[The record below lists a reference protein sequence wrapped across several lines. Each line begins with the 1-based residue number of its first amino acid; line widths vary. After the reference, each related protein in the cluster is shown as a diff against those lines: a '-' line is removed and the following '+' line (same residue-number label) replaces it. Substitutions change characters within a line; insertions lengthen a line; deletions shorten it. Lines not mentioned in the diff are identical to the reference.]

1 LPVLRAGVGKQ
12 EKITS
17 DNETPTRTTIK
28 KDDEISFWRGT
39 LAKKLNSTL
48 YRLSKSNHHHH
59 HHHHHHQNKV
69 YEVLSLAQRGHDELI
84 KSKQK
89 TNDVTS
95 LDFESTSESISKFC
109 ALDFVRVERGL
120 GNRAKKPSVKSLNE
134 WYAPKRQ
141 VNLVLNHET
150 RNHMDSDLCRYIYSA
165 SYSLLK
171 PEIGVKPF
179 PRLPELEEVGLDPKG
194 HKNKESF
201 IDRFRTQVW
210 DLPATT
216 VTSHISKDGHY
227 YIHPDPSQMRSL
239 TVREAARIQTFP
251 DNYFFEG
258 PRTAQFVQVGNAVP
272 PLLAN
277 KIAGVV
283 FDIYHKKG
291 K

>member
-1 LPVLRAGVGKQ
+1 MSAYAYSGHSLL
-12 EKITS
+12 I
-17 DNETPTRTTIK
+17 
-28 KDDEISFWRGT
+28 
-39 LAKKLNSTL
+39 AKK
-48 YRLSKSNHHHH
+48 
-59 HHHHHHQNKV
+59 QNF
-69 YEVLSLAQRGHDELI
+69 
-84 KSKQK
+84 
-89 TNDVTS
+89 NDVTS
-95 LDFESTSESISKFC
+95 YNFESTNDSIAKFTS
-109 ALDFVRVERGL
+109 LDFVRVQKISGCRDDK
-120 GNRAKKPSVKSLNE
+120 RSVKALNG
-134 WYAPKRQ
+134 WYAADGDVK
-141 VNLVLNHET
+141 LVLNHET
-150 RNHMDSDLCRYIYSA
+150 RKHMDSDLCRYIYSS
-165 SYSLLK
+165 SYSLIK
-171 PEIGVKPF
+171 PVTGVKPF

-277 KIAGVV
+277 KIAGVI
-283 FDIYHKKG
+283 FDIFSQVTVKNR
-291 K
+291 